1 MFVFVFRVYQFFFP
15 DIFRRLPLLG
25 LNTEC
30 HSNLTLFSPCCT
42 RVRSQ
47 TYVCVSSKSQR
58 IHLITCFNSPT
69 CRCPFG
75 SWPGRRH
82 QEHQVV
88 RLCPVGG
95 AQTSQQPDWLLHRWP
110 CGGSQGVVP
119 LQPQT
124 LQAYQVGAWDSKQV
138 SLKDIFQKAAQH
150 DGRT

>member
-1 MFVFVFRVYQFFFP
+1 MFFVFFSVFINSFFQTFFDDCLFLVWTQSVTLTSHCFHLVAP
-15 DIFRRLPLLG
+15 ESGHRL
-25 LNTEC
+25 T
-30 HSNLTLFSPCCT
+30 
-42 RVRSQ
+42 
-47 TYVCVSSKSQR
+47 CVSSKSQR

-69 CRCPFG
+69 YRCPFG

-124 LQAYQVGAWDSKQV
+124 LQAYQVAAWDSKQV

-150 DGRT
+150 DRRT